1 MPTKYHTD
9 PMVVFHHVNAYEED
23 GCLLFDVIAYEDGSL
38 YQLFYLANLNE
49 DFKENS
55 RLTVELSAQNFF
67 RMVLVLGRRRL
78 GHADLARAQLPREGR
93 AQGTIPESVSRP
105 TLLPLPT
112 TPPKGHVG

>member
-1 MPTKYHTD
+1 MGPCPRFTQHRL
-9 PMVVFHHVNAYEED
+9 PQRP
-23 GCLLFDVIAYEDGSL
+23 FDKGAFPAAGSAG
-38 YQLFYLANLNE
+38 FYP
-49 DFKENS
+49 
-55 RLTVELSAQNFF
+55 VELSAQNFF

-112 TPPKGHVG
+112 TPTKGHVG